1 MRDPLPDL
9 VPDPLTSRSDALADV
24 ACVVIGRNEA
34 PRLLRC
40 LGSVL
45 RDCSQV
51 LYVDSGSTDTS
62 VAIARAAGVPVLEL
76 DPARP
81 FSAARARNEGLAR
94 LLQADGAAPALVQF
108 VDGDCWL
115 EPGWLHAAAAAMRRN
130 PRLAVV
136 SGRSR
141 EATPKRS
148 PYNLLCDIEL
158 DVPAAATG
166 ACGGVAMMRA
176 AAFDAVGGFD
186 TALAAGEE
194 PELCLRLRRRGWLI
208 DSLVAPMMQHE
219 LGIDRF
225 AAWWR
230 RSARGGRA
238 YFESWW
244 KHRGGPEAFRRRE
257 VARIVLW
264 GGVVPAL
271 IVAAVVAFGAVASC
285 APTAGRGAAGTA
297 ARRACSMP
305 PPASSAS
312 SRSSRVRCDR
322 GGGSRGDRVNTR
334 GARACAAARCRRRA
348 GRSRCSRSTA

>member
-1 MRDPLPDL
+1 MPDLPDL
-9 VPDPLTSRSDALADV
+9 LTIPTDGLADV

-45 RDCSQV
+45 RDCSRV

-62 VAIARAAGVPVLEL
+62 VAIARAAGVQVLEL
-76 DPARP
+76 DPATP
-81 FSAARARNEGLAR
+81 FSAARARNEGLAH
-94 LLQADGAAPALVQF
+94 LLQQGGTVPTLVQF

-115 EPGWLHAAAAAMRRN
+115 EPDWLHAAAAAMRRN

-141 EATPKRS
+141 EAAPKRS

-176 AAFDAVGGFD
+176 AAFEAVGGFD
-186 TALAAGEE
+186 TALSAGEE
-194 PELCLRLRRRGWLI
+194 PELCLRLRRCGWQV
-208 DSLVAPMMQHE
+208 DSLVASMMQHE
-219 LGIDRF
+219 LAIDRF
-225 AAWWR
+225 GQWWR

-238 YFESWW
+238 YLESWW
-244 KHRGGPEAFRRRE
+244 KHRGEPEAFRRRE

-264 GGVVPAL
+264 GGVVPAS
-271 IVAAVVAFGAVASC
+271 IVAAGVAFGGIALFGVLLYAVPALRAYRWARRGGHGRAPCLLYGAACVVGKFAEFTGALWSWCRLVLRAARPASRDR
-285 APTAGRGAAGTA
+285 ATAG
-297 ARRACSMP
+297 
-305 PPASSAS
+305 
-312 SRSSRVRCDR
+312 
-322 GGGSRGDRVNTR
+322 
-334 GARACAAARCRRRA
+334 
-348 GRSRCSRSTA
+348 